1 MRCRNIVKRS
11 DGSKTIVWFGSIGKD
26 ENGNAIK
33 AENYVGSQQGL
44 AASLTQRLS
53 ILKGELWTNINY
65 GLPLL
70 EKVDKTIMDSVV
82 IDILLTHPDVKS
94 ILKFASK
101 VENNVYKIEDLEI
114 LSIFNEKVD
123 LV

>member
-1 MRCRNIVKRS
+1 M
-11 DGSKTIVWFGSIGKD
+11 
-26 ENGNAIK
+26 
-33 AENYVGSQQGL
+33 
-44 AASLTQRLS
+44 
-53 ILKGELWTNINY
+53 LKLLWTNINY

-94 ILKFASK
+94 ILKFVSK